1 MARRRRRRRRFHFLP
16 SAVIA
21 TAVFLGAWW
30 LYQRIRVVP
39 VAPESVA
46 AVSAPALTTNRPEL
60 VAVATPPT
68 DVPEKGTSLAA
79 RPGSTDRGQRHE
91 PRAQDLLEAGRTALE
106 ASDLLAARTYF
117 NDALRLQTLEPQ
129 RTTLRAELTRLGHE
143 TIFSGRLIEN
153 DPFVLRYVIQ
163 PKDTLGKIAKA
174 NKISV
179 DLLAEVNG
187 IVDANRI
194 RAGQSIKIIQGPFH
208 AVIDTESYTM
218 GVYLENTF
226 VKQFR
231 VGLGADQSTPRG
243 QWRVGTKLK
252 NPTYYPPRGGPII
265 AADDPNNPLG
275 ERWIGLSG
283 VSGEAAGQLRY
294 GIHGTNDPDS
304 IGKSVSLGCI
314 RMYNEDV
321 EALFTYLIEKHST
334 VTVK

>member
-1 MARRRRRRRRFHFLP
+1 M
-16 SAVIA
+16 IA

-30 LYQRIRVVP
+30 LYQRVRVVP

-46 AVSAPALTTNRPEL
+46 ALSTPNLTTNRPEL
-60 VAVATPPT
+60 VAVTSPPT
-68 DVPEKGTSLAA
+68 DIPEKGASLAA
-79 RPGSTDRGQRHE
+79 RTGSTVRGQRFA

-117 NDALRLQTLEPQ
+117 NDALRLQAQEPQ
-129 RTTLRAELTRLGHE
+129 RTTLRAELTRLGQE

-153 DPFVLRYVIQ
+153 DPFVGRYVIQ

-179 DLLAEVNG
+179 DLLTAING
-187 IVDANRI
+187 IADANRI
-194 RAGQSIKIIQGPFH
+194 RAGQTIKIIQGPFH
-208 AVIDTESYTM
+208 AVVDTESYTM